1 MSLISTDLRPVG
13 YDWVLY
19 SRYTELYRDYTA
31 VWKRFRILITEN
43 SFFSENRIFLD
54 IEIDQFTFH
63 DQSTYGWVS
72 YQVETTSKF
81 SHRRI
86 VFWGNWFFFPTLI
99 YIRDIEPM
107 QNIFQINIFKNQL
120 FWQWSLAAKLDWHG
134 CQATQGLILGAR
146 TLKNQYHDF
155 RKFFNRI
162 RL

>member
-19 SRYTELYRDYTA
+19 SRYTELYRNYTA

-43 SFFSENRIFLD
+43 SFFRKQSFLGHWNWSVYVSRPVDVRLGVISGRNDFQILTSENCVLRKLI
-54 IEIDQFTFH
+54 
-63 DQSTYGWVS
+63 
-72 YQVETTSKF
+72 
-81 SHRRI
+81 
-86 VFWGNWFFFPTLI
+86 FFPTLI

-134 CQATQGLILGAR
+134 CQDTQGLILGAR